1 MLGDYNTE
9 REVWIATAGLSKKAL
24 KKEIEKDTGVDQAEE
39 FHQLMWFFQNIED
52 TFSGIG
58 VKLKIFVDCQGNL
71 NTFFCFLQIEM
82 NSLEFLDFLLPYLF
96 SHLELD
102 TFNRVPAGTQQPA
115 MQFC

>member
-1 MLGDYNTE
+1 MIMLLVYH
-9 REVWIATAGLSKKAL
+9 V
-24 KKEIEKDTGVDQAEE
+24 KKEQYS
-39 FHQLMWFFQNIED
+39 QNVY
-52 TFSGIG
+52 SG
-58 VKLKIFVDCQGNL
+58 VDCQGNL